1 MTPPSEPVQIDLE
14 VTAAKTLTNLC
25 KYPSTSPSA
34 HQPVHQASFS
44 DMMPALKLPAAP
56 LLEVLV
62 VPNVVPAAEQD
73 DMVHIPSTRPP
84 LPAVQSEVKRH
95 IKLNF
100 PQKLLEILETPEHS
114 NILKWL
120 PGGKAFVIIDK
131 KRFASDILPTY
142 LKPSQFTSFTR
153 KLCRWKFVRVPRGP
167 FMGAYY
173 HKLFKRDHPALCEL
187 MSCDNNAPS
196 LDLLAYARHQAMES
210 IRAAASP
217 RSNAIGLCSIPQ
229 QNAFQSLEEANRV
242 SMIKKELLTIH
253 LKRAHLYEQQKRILK
268 CAEDTR
274 ETAVYTSRHQP
285 LPPSQVPALQQQV
298 VLRIRHP
305 EVYMNDNNSAPQQV
319 QTHHPQ
325 FHMNGYI
332 ASNSSMILQDAF
344 RALKGGN
351 TIAYNANMSELAKLR
366 QTGMLD
372 RAAATRTNHMRT
384 RLRQTQ
390 VPQEPNDGNQGAARN
405 SIYRASAA

>member
-1 MTPPSEPVQIDLE
+1 
-14 VTAAKTLTNLC
+14 
-25 KYPSTSPSA
+25 
-34 HQPVHQASFS
+34 
-44 DMMPALKLPAAP
+44 MMPALKLPAAP

-173 HKLFKRDHPALCEL
+173 HKLFKRDYPALCEL

-196 LDLLAYARHQAMES
+196 LDLLADARQQAMES

-217 RSNAIGLCSIPQ
+217 RSNAIGLSIPQ

-242 SMIKKELLTIH
+242 SSMIKKELLTIH
-253 LKRAHLYEQQKRILK
+253 LKRAHLYEQQRRILK
-268 CAEDTR
+268 CAEDRR

-285 LPPSQVPALQQQV
+285 LPPSQVPALQQQI

-305 EVYMNDNNSAPQQV
+305 PPQQV
-319 QTHHPQ
+319 QIHQHPQ
-325 FHMNGYI
+325 FHMDGYI

-351 TIAYNANMSELAKLR
+351 TIVYNANMSELAKLR

-390 VPQEPNDGNQGAARN
+390 VPQEPNDGNQGAPRN
-405 SIYRASAA
+405 SNYRASAA